1 MEFNMQQKEAIAH
14 NKGAMLVLAGPGSG
28 KTTVIIHRVKY
39 LIEIHHVSP
48 KKILVITYTKA
59 AATEMQERFL
69 QLGVAGG
76 EGVMFAT
83 FHSIFFRILRRAYGY
98 QLQQLI
104 QEEEKWSLFK
114 KWVTEAEIETNDQE
128 EYIKDL
134 LSELSLMK
142 NELIPLKQYQPVN
155 FSQELFR
162 YFVKKYEQYKAVQN
176 KIDFDDML
184 TQCYDYLTTEEAG
197 RAYWQSRFEYI
208 LLDEFQDINQ
218 AQNACTKLLA
228 QPQNNIFAVGDD
240 DQSIYCFRGARPE
253 FLLQFPKKYENAK
266 KIVLPV
272 NYRSTERII
281 KLSEK
286 IISHNQNR
294 FEKHMHG
301 QGQEGRKI
309 VFFTERNAFEEAE
322 KISQKLASLRQKG
335 IAYEQMAVIYRTNL
349 QGGVFTRALTEKG
362 IPFVLK
368 DKSMNVYRHWITK
381 DLTAYLL
388 LAEQPENDS
397 AFRRIVNK
405 PKRYISKELLKKG
418 ENLPYP
424 FYRGLFLLPEL
435 KKYQSQALEE
445 LKMHLLQIKR
455 KKPAEALK
463 YIRKT
468 VGYDAY
474 LMEYARFRKASLQG
488 YLELAEE
495 ITQFANA
502 AEDTEAFLQK
512 LSEMDQQMQSHNLQP
527 QNKMQGVTLSTMHS
541 AKGLEF
547 EVVFIPSIIQGV
559 IPHEKNSTQQG
570 LEEERRLFY
579 VAVTRAKS
587 RLYLSEITKR
597 YDKDAQRSCFLKE
610 LGLK

>member
-1 MEFNMQQKEAIAH
+1 M
-14 NKGAMLVLAGPGSG
+14 
-28 KTTVIIHRVKY
+28 
-39 LIEIHHVSP
+39 
-48 KKILVITYTKA
+48 
-59 AATEMQERFL
+59 
-69 QLGVAGG
+69 
-76 EGVMFAT
+76 
-83 FHSIFFRILRRAYGY
+83 
-98 QLQQLI
+98 
-104 QEEEKWSLFK
+104 
-114 KWVTEAEIETNDQE
+114 
-128 EYIKDL
+128 
-134 LSELSLMK
+134 
-142 NELIPLKQYQPVN
+142 
-155 FSQELFR
+155 
-162 YFVKKYEQYKAVQN
+162 
-176 KIDFDDML
+176 
-184 TQCYDYLTTEEAG
+184 
-197 RAYWQSRFEYI
+197 
-208 LLDEFQDINQ
+208 
-218 AQNACTKLLA
+218 
-228 QPQNNIFAVGDD
+228 
-240 DQSIYCFRGARPE
+240 
-253 FLLQFPKKYENAK
+253 
-266 KIVLPV
+266 
-272 NYRSTERII
+272 
-281 KLSEK
+281 
-286 IISHNQNR
+286 
-294 FEKHMHG
+294 
-301 QGQEGRKI
+301 
-309 VFFTERNAFEEAE
+309 
-322 KISQKLASLRQKG
+322 
-335 IAYEQMAVIYRTNL
+335 
-349 QGGVFTRALTEKG
+349 
-362 IPFVLK
+362 
-368 DKSMNVYRHWITK
+368 
-381 DLTAYLL
+381 
-388 LAEQPENDS
+388 
-397 AFRRIVNK
+397 
-405 PKRYISKELLKKG
+405 KKG